1 MNQIERIKQ
10 MERCLDQASV
20 AVMELAAALEK
31 YEAAKDSIQALKT
44 YYGSD
49 EWRKD
54 FCIGWL
60 NAGAIDGGYLD
71 NQRMICI
78 VND

>member
-1 MNQIERIKQ
+1 MNDLEETRIILCHL
-10 MERCLDQASV
+10 MSREIV
-20 AVMELAAALEK
+20 V
-31 YEAAKDSIQALKT
+31 II
-44 YYGSD
+44 D
-49 EWRKD
+49 E
-54 FCIGWL
+54 IHL